1 MRVLTSKYSFITLA
15 GKAQTF
21 TPQTSTAAAGVLQNE
36 YFPGTGGGG
45 GGSNQEN
52 PEYYPGQGG
61 SYEDPD
67 HILTQ
72 ALLCFNEKQIYSSC
86 SEAYRLSASGELHVP
101 PETTDEYCTGPCIS
115 ETHHVLDCLEN
126 LLQQF
131 KFYNKATIYDVRETI
146 KAGCSHGPQR
156 GDFNVAKYIQADYN
170 NAQKSWRFGDLFL
183 HGLLLIIFWACHLCL
198 P

>member
-1 MRVLTSKYSFITLA
+1 MFKILNFWII
-15 GKAQTF
+15 G
-21 TPQTSTAAAGVLQNE
+21 
-36 YFPGTGGGG
+36 
-45 GGSNQEN
+45 NQEN
-52 PEYYPGQGG
+52 HYIVVLLQGFFLHYNICDY
-61 SYEDPD
+61 SNK
-67 HILTQ
+67 L
-72 ALLCFNEKQIYSSC
+72 QIYSSC

-156 GDFNVAKYIQADYN
+156 GDSSLFENIIKNTLYIFTSCQFFFHCYVMIT
-170 NAQKSWRFGDLFL
+170 
-183 HGLLLIIFWACHLCL
+183 LLGH
-198 P
+198 